1 MNINLN
7 SKLSK
12 RRVIDDILKQ
22 CGLTVAGK
30 PDNFEKDNERGW
42 GDTLKDMME
51 GSDTVEY
58 ANVMGNLRYGNFNLY
73 SELKLSDWLESNM
86 REVHEKKYNI
96 LPLRKESIQMLD
108 RLKRKYGIVNLG
120 QSNTTYSVSLV
131 NGALKQL
138 ERLLDR
144 DFGQCYQG
152 ISGKTLKFDKF
163 NGLDQTGRIILNI
176 NDIPSDWKRV
186 GDIYFL

>member
-1 MNINLN
+1 MIE
-7 SKLSK
+7 
-12 RRVIDDILKQ
+12 DILKQ
-22 CGLTVAGK
+22 CGLTVSVK
-30 PDNFEKDNERGW
+30 PDNFEKDSERGW

-51 GSDTVEY
+51 SSDTVEY
-58 ANVMGNLRYGNFNLY
+58 ANVMGDLRYGNFNLY

-86 REVHEKKYNI
+86 REIHEKKYNI
-96 LPLRKESIQMLD
+96 LPVRKESIEMLD

-120 QSNTTYSVSLV
+120 QSYTTYSISLV

-144 DFGQCYQG
+144 DFGKCYEG
-152 ISGKTLKFDKF
+152 IYGKTLKFDKF
-163 NGLDQTGRIILNI
+163 NGLDQTGRVILNI